1 MVSAPRLAERDWSD
15 RALHA
20 LCLPHALWFRCAQ
33 VGWLLAAGAMLEAHN
48 KYQWTPYDLA
58 VRRGNDEVAELLLEE
73 QRHRMLLGQ

>member
-1 MVSAPRLAERDWSD
+1 MW
-15 RALHA
+15 AL
-20 LCLPHALWFRCAQ
+20 CAQ